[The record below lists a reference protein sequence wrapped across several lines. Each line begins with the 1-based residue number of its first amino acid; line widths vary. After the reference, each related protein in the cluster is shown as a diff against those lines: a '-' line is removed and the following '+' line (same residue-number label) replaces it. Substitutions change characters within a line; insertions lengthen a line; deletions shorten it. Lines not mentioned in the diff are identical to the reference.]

1 MSRVSNPS
9 FNECAKA
16 RFIERIMRMRAGETV
31 KLGRAGLCKI
41 CGISVR
47 ISSGLDDPK
56 GLLLPNIVEESPFR
70 RWRGACPSLT
80 FDLPMPQMRHL
91 AAA

>member
-9 FNECAKA
+9 VNECAKA
-16 RFIERIMRMRAGETV
+16 RFIDRIMRDLAGETV
-31 KLGRAGLCKI
+31 KPVGAGLCKI

-56 GLLLPNIVEESPFR
+56 GLLLPNIVGESPFR
-70 RWRGACPSLT
+70 RW
-80 FDLPMPQMRHL
+80 
-91 AAA
+91 